1 MKFKYTPGPWIV
13 IDERTTSGHPI
24 KAIRRGD
31 GKSVYNIAILGDRM
45 PSAAQWQPNAQ
56 LIAAAPELLGALETL
71 RFALTDDVSNND
83 GRVDFAACYEILNKA
98 IAKARGE

>member
-45 PSAAQWQPNAQ
+45 PSPAQWQPNAQ
-56 LIAAAPELLGALETL
+56 LIAAAPELLGALELYEMHLQKL
-71 RFALTDDVSNND
+71 RDQIGITEAERELLY
-83 GRVDFAACYEILNKA
+83 RIRKA